1 MKSSAETLATA
12 IQVLDIE
19 ASAINGLKQFID
31 NSFYEAVRL
40 IYESTGRV
48 VVTGIGKSAIIGN
61 KIVATMNSTG
71 TPAIFMHAADAV
83 HGDLGMVQQDDV
95 VLCISNSGNT
105 PEIKLLIP
113 LVKSGGNKLISMSG
127 NKESYLAKESDIS
140 LYAIVAQEACPNN
153 LAPTSSTTAQ
163 LALGDAL
170 AVALLDW
177 KDFSAKDFA
186 RYHPGGALGK
196 RLYLRVSDI
205 YLDNERPIVK
215 PDADLKTVIMEIS
228 SKRLGATVVSEDGEH
243 IDGIITDGDLR
254 RLLSRDDR
262 PDALQAK
269 DIMSQMAST
278 VQKDAMATEAL
289 DIMRHKKITQLIV
302 LDGDKYLG
310 MVHIHDLNKQGLI
323 S

>member
-1 MKSSAETLATA
+1 
-12 IQVLDIE
+12 
-19 ASAINGLKQFID
+19 
-31 NSFYEAVRL
+31 
-40 IYESTGRV
+40 
-48 VVTGIGKSAIIGN
+48 
-61 KIVATMNSTG
+61 MNSTG

-140 LYAIVAQEACPNN
+140 LYAIVEQEACPNN

-186 RYHPGGALGK
+186 KYHPGGALGK
-196 RLYLRVSDI
+196 RLYLRVSD
-205 YLDNERPIVK
+205 LFPDNERPIVS
-215 PDADLKTVIMEIS
+215 PEADLKTIILEIS
-228 SKRLGATVVSEDGEH
+228 SRRLGATVVSKDGEH

-254 RLLSRDDR
+254 RLLSRDER
-262 PDALQAK
+262 PDQLMAK
-269 DIMSQMAST
+269 DIMSLSAST

-289 DIMRHKKITQLIV
+289 DIMRQKKITQLIV
-302 LDGDKYLG
+302 LDGDKYVG